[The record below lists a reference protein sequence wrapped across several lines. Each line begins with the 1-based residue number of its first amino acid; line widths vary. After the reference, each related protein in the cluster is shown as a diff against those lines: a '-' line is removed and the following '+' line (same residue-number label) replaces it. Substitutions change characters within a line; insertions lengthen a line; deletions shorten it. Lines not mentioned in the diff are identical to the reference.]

1 MMKNRVWMIIFI
13 VIFVISALGTIALIA
28 LFSVILSPDY
38 GDLISSTGYHNYGYD
53 YYGASTGGYY
63 YTYTYLT
70 GSFFAGS
77 IP

>member
-38 GDLISSTGYHNYGYD
+38 GELKSSTGYNYSYDD
-53 YYGASTGGYY
+53 YYGA
-63 YTYTYLT
+63 YT
-70 GSFFAGS
+70 
-77 IP
+77 